1 MCDCL
6 TSSGKKRTIITVCN
20 SSIRFKGGSWWI
32 WKKDVKFKGMVLNFK
47 DCDGFYSD
55 LYDECEYNSLLDA
68 LSKEI
73 KNDIESALDTGV
85 PLKF

>member
-1 MCDCL
+1 ME
-6 TSSGKKRTIITVCN
+6 
-20 SSIRFKGGSWWI
+20 
-32 WKKDVKFKGMVLNFK
+32 LNFK